1 MPAFL
6 LCPQWQTMRET
17 ASPLVSPLIKT
28 LILNLIVSLNPSSS
42 DTIALEVRASAYDF
56 VGNTIQCT
64 AIVILKYTW
73 LTAMWPYILS
83 SRSTCWM
90 PVASVLLCC
99 AYCMLFVINY
109 GEGIYFKRRRSD
121 SAVLGVKPGSVNE
134 GQWQCWRVL
143 SSPN

>member
-1 MPAFL
+1 MAPQLSQLKLHNKYHQQGPNSRHFFLMALEERSPDQGSGLVPDENPLLSLQRAAFL

-83 SRSTCWM
+83 SRSTC
-90 PVASVLLCC
+90 
-99 AYCMLFVINY
+99 
-109 GEGIYFKRRRSD
+109 
-121 SAVLGVKPGSVNE
+121 
-134 GQWQCWRVL
+134 
-143 SSPN
+143 